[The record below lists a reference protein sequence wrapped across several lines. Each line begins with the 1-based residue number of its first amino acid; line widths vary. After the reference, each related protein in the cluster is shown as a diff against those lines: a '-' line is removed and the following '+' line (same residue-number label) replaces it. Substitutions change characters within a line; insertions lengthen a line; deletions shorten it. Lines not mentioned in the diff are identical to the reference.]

1 MKDKI
6 LSIQSKVV
14 YGYVGNN
21 IAELAIQLHGLDV
34 ISFPTV
40 YLSAH
45 TGHQPI
51 HGKAISK
58 ELFDDLIIGVEA
70 IGVLDST
77 ACIVTGYI
85 GSEEILN
92 SSSDFIQRI
101 KKSYPRKLYV
111 CDPVMGDISTGLYIP
126 ENVAEKLITSLIP
139 HCDILTPNQFE
150 LEYLLKDKVYNIAQ
164 IIDLVSKNPLLS
176 KKTIVATGC
185 LLEDTPKGQIETII
199 IRGED
204 VERIYSQNVDIDAVG
219 TGDLFTAIF
228 TSQLAKGQNIVS
240 AATKASE
247 TISMILIYITRK
259 GLEEMNAEC
268 LLRYINVE

>member
-21 IAELAIQLHGLDV
+21 MAELAIQLHGLDV

-45 TGHQPI
+45 TGHRPI

-58 ELFDDLIIGVEA
+58 ELFDDLIAGIEA
-70 IGVLDST
+70 IDVLDST
-77 ACIVTGYI
+77 ACVITGYI
-85 GSEEILN
+85 GSEDILF
-92 SSSDFIQRI
+92 SSSEFVQRI
-101 KKSYPRKLYV
+101 KKAFPHKLYI
-111 CDPVMGDISTGLYIP
+111 CDPVMGDMSTGLYVP
-126 ENVAEKLITSLIP
+126 DSVAEKLISTLIP
-139 HCDILTPNQFE
+139 YCDILTPNQFE
-150 LEYLLKDKVYNIAQ
+150 LEYILQQKINTITE
-164 IIDLVSKNPLLS
+164 ITDLIKLSPLLS

-185 LLEDTPKGQIETII
+185 HLRDTPQGQIETII

-204 VERIYSQNVDIDAVG
+204 IERICSPKIDIDTVG

-228 TSQLAKGQNIVS
+228 VSQLAKGTNIVS

-247 TISMILIYITRK
+247 TISNILAYITRK
-259 GLEEMNAEC
+259 GMSEMNAEC
-268 LLRYINVE
+268 LLRYVKE

>member
-45 TGHQPI
+45 TGHRPI

-58 ELFDDLIIGVEA
+58 DLFDDLIVGIEA
-70 IGVLDST
+70 IDVLDST
-77 ACIVTGYI
+77 ACVVTGYI
-85 GSEEILN
+85 GSEDILL
-92 SSSDFIQRI
+92 SSSEFVQRI
-101 KKSYPRKLYV
+101 KKSFPHKLYI
-111 CDPVMGDISTGLYIP
+111 CDPVMGDINTGLYVP
-126 ENVAEKLITSLIP
+126 DSVAEKLLSTLVP
-139 HCDILTPNQFE
+139 YCDILTPNQFE
-150 LEYLLKDKVYNIAQ
+150 LEYILKQKVNSITE
-164 IIDLVSKNPLLS
+164 IVDLIKLNPLLS

-185 LLEDTPKGQIETII
+185 HLKDTPQGQIETII

-204 VERIYSQNVDIDAVG
+204 IERIYSPNIDIDTVG

-228 TSQLAKGQNIVS
+228 ASQLTKGRDIVS
-240 AATKASE
+240 AAAKASE
-247 TISMILIYITRK
+247 TISNILTYITGK

-268 LLRYINVE
+268 LLRYVKE

>member
-45 TGHQPI
+45 TGHRPI

-58 ELFDDLIIGVEA
+58 ELFDDLIAGIEA
-70 IGVLDST
+70 IDVLDST
-77 ACIVTGYI
+77 FCVVTGYI
-85 GSEEILN
+85 GSEEILF
-92 SSSDFIQRI
+92 SSSEFIQRI
-101 KKSYPRKLYV
+101 KKSFPNKLYI
-111 CDPVMGDISTGLYIP
+111 CDPVMGDISTGLYVPDI
-126 ENVAEKLITSLIP
+126 VAEKLISTLVP
-139 HCDILTPNQFE
+139 YCDILTPNQFE
-150 LEYLLKDKVYNIAQ
+150 LEYILKHKVNTITE
-164 IIDLVSKNPLLS
+164 IIDLIKQNPLLS

-185 LLEDTPKGQIETII
+185 HLEDTPQGQIETII

-204 VERIYSQNVDIDAVG
+204 TERIYSQNIDIDTVG

-228 TSQLAKGQNIVS
+228 ASQLSKGNDLVS
-240 AATKASE
+240 SATKASE
-247 TISMILIYITRK
+247 TISQALNYITRK
-259 GLEEMNAEC
+259 GLSEMNAEC
-268 LLRYINVE
+268 LLRYIRE

>member
-45 TGHQPI
+45 TGHRPI
-51 HGKAISK
+51 HGKAVSK
-58 ELFDDLIIGVEA
+58 DLFDDLIDGIEA
-70 IGVLDST
+70 IDVLDTTS
-77 ACIVTGYI
+77 CVVTGYI
-85 GSEEILN
+85 GSEDILL
-92 SSSDFIQRI
+92 SSSEFIQRI
-101 KKSYPRKLYV
+101 KKTFPHKLYI
-111 CDPVMGDISTGLYIP
+111 CDPVMGDISTGLYVP
-126 ENVAEKLITSLIP
+126 DTVAGQLISTLIP
-139 HCDILTPNQFE
+139 YCDILTPNQFE
-150 LEYLLKDKVYNIAQ
+150 LEYILKHKVNTIAE
-164 IIDLVSKNPLLS
+164 IIDLVKLNLILS

-185 LLEDTPKGQIETII
+185 HLEDTPEGQIETII

-204 VERIYSQNVDIDAVG
+204 TERIYSQNIDIDAVG

-228 TSQLAKGQNIVS
+228 ASQLTKGKDLVS
-240 AATKASE
+240 AVAKASA
-247 TISMILIYITRK
+247 TISEVLAYITRR
-259 GLEEMNAEC
+259 GLDEMNAEC
-268 LLRYINVE
+268 LLRYIRE

>member
-45 TGHQPI
+45 TGHRPI

-58 ELFDDLIIGVEA
+58 NLFDDLITGIEA
-70 IGVLDST
+70 IDVLDTTS
-77 ACIVTGYI
+77 CVLTGYI
-85 GSEEILN
+85 GSEEILH
-92 SSSDFIQRI
+92 SSSEFIQRI
-101 KKSYPRKLYV
+101 KKTYPNKLYI
-111 CDPVMGDISTGLYIP
+111 CDPVMGDTSTGLYVP
-126 ENVAEKLITSLIP
+126 DTVARQLISTLIP
-139 HCDILTPNQFE
+139 YCDILTPNQFE
-150 LEYLLKDKVYNIAQ
+150 FEYILKHKVSSINE
-164 IIDLVSKNPLLS
+164 IIDLIKQNPLLS

-185 LLEDTPKGQIETII
+185 HLEDTPKGQIETII

-204 VERIYSQNVDIDAVG
+204 TERIYSQNIDIDTVG

-228 TSQLAKGQNIVS
+228 ASQLAKGKDIVS
-240 AATKASE
+240 ATSKAAE
-247 TISMILIYITRK
+247 TISHVLAYITLK
-259 GLEEMNAEC
+259 GLDEMNAEC
-268 LLRYINVE
+268 LLRYIKE

>member
-45 TGHQPI
+45 TGHRPI

-58 ELFDDLIIGVEA
+58 DLFDDLIAGIEA
-70 IGVLDST
+70 IDILDST
-77 ACIVTGYI
+77 SCVVTGYI
-85 GSEEILN
+85 GSEEILH
-92 SSSDFIQRI
+92 SSSEFIQRI
-101 KKSYPRKLYV
+101 KNSFPTKLYI
-111 CDPVMGDISTGLYIP
+111 CDPVMGDISTGLYVPDI
-126 ENVAEKLITSLIP
+126 VAEQLITTLIP
-139 HCDILTPNQFE
+139 YCDILTPNQFE
-150 LEYLLKDKVYNIAQ
+150 LEYILKHKVNNITE
-164 IIDLVSKNPLLS
+164 IIDLIQLNPLLS

-185 LLEDTPKGQIETII
+185 HLEDTPKGQIETII

-204 VERIYSQNVDIDAVG
+204 TECIYSQNIDIDTVG

-228 TSQLAKGQNIVS
+228 ASQLTKGKDLVS
-240 AATKASE
+240 AVTKASD
-247 TISMILIYITRK
+247 TISKMLAYITQK
-259 GLEEMNAEC
+259 GLSEMNAEC
-268 LLRYINVE
+268 LLRYIKE

>member
-21 IAELAIQLHGLDV
+21 MAELAIQLHGLDV

-45 TGHQPI
+45 TGHRPI

-58 ELFDDLIIGVEA
+58 DLFDDLITGIEA
-70 IGVLDST
+70 IDILDST
-77 ACIVTGYI
+77 ACIITGYI
-85 GSEEILN
+85 GSEDILL
-92 SSSDFIQRI
+92 SSSEFIQRI
-101 KKSYPRKLYV
+101 KKSFSHKLYI
-111 CDPVMGDISTGLYIP
+111 CDPVMGDMNTGLYVP
-126 ENVAEKLITSLIP
+126 DSVAEKLISTLVP
-139 HCDILTPNQFE
+139 YCDILTPNQFE
-150 LEYLLKDKVYNIAQ
+150 LEYILQQKVSTISEITDLIA
-164 IIDLVSKNPLLS
+164 LNPLLS

-185 LLEDTPKGQIETII
+185 HLKNTPQGQIETII
-199 IRGED
+199 IRGGD
-204 VERIYSQNVDIDAVG
+204 TERIYSPNIDIDAVG

-228 TSQLAKGQNIVS
+228 ASQLAKGRDIVS

-247 TISMILIYITRK
+247 TISNILAYITRK
-259 GLEEMNAEC
+259 GMHEMNAEC
-268 LLRYINVE
+268 LLRYVKE

>member
-21 IAELAIQLHGLDV
+21 MAELAIQLHGLDV

-45 TGHQPI
+45 TGHRPI

-58 ELFDDLIIGVEA
+58 ELFDDLIAGIEA
-70 IGVLDST
+70 IDVLDST
-77 ACIVTGYI
+77 ACVITGYI
-85 GSEEILN
+85 GSEDILF
-92 SSSDFIQRI
+92 SSSEFVQRI
-101 KKSYPRKLYV
+101 KKAFPHKLYI
-111 CDPVMGDISTGLYIP
+111 CDPVMGDMSTGLYVP
-126 ENVAEKLITSLIP
+126 DSVAEKLISTLIP
-139 HCDILTPNQFE
+139 YCDILTPNQFE
-150 LEYLLKDKVYNIAQ
+150 LEYILQQKINTITE
-164 IIDLVSKNPLLS
+164 IIDLIKLSPLLS
-176 KKTIVATGC
+176 KKTSVATGC
-185 LLEDTPKGQIETII
+185 HLRDTPQGQIETII

-204 VERIYSQNVDIDAVG
+204 IERICSPKIDIDTVG

-228 TSQLAKGQNIVS
+228 VSQLAKGTNIVS

-247 TISMILIYITRK
+247 TISNILAYITRK
-259 GLEEMNAEC
+259 GMSEMNAEC
-268 LLRYINVE
+268 LLRYVKE